1 LLGAREL
8 ELVDVPVRQV
18 AAGER
23 GEAGAEVE
31 QGWEPEAEPPGRVV
45 VPRGE
50 GVAHGEEHER
60 HRQVGD
66 SAAEV
71 APTSSRGVGQAD
83 DRLAEHDTDPR
94 LAGDEG
100 GEADADEP
108 AADDEARGV
117 LHVHHAEDW
126 EGGHQQAGR
135 HSPPG
140 ANRVSDE
147 PHDEAEEDGGAYA
160 RHASDRGFALRD
172 AKSWLD
178 VRHQRCGRKGG
189 EEG

>member
-1 LLGAREL
+1 MLGAREL
-8 ELVDVPVRQV
+8 ELVDVPVGQV

-31 QGWEPEAEPPGRVV
+31 QGREPEAEPPGRVV

-71 APTSSRGVGQAD
+71 APPSGRGVGQAD

-94 LAGDEG
+94 LRGAEG
-100 GEADADEP
+100 GGAV
-108 AADDEARGV
+108 RGQ
-117 LHVHHAEDW
+117 
-126 EGGHQQAGR
+126 GGGR
-135 HSPPG
+135 LCDYG
-140 ANRVSDE
+140 IKV
-147 PHDEAEEDGGAYA
+147 AYYLA
-160 RHASDRGFALRD
+160 
-172 AKSWLD
+172 
-178 VRHQRCGRKGG
+178 
-189 EEG
+189 